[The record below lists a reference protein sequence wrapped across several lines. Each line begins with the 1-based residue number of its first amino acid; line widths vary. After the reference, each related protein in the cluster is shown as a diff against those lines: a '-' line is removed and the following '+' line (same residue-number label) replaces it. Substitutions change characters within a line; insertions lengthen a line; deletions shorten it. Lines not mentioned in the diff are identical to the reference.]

1 MGVLMARTITIGLFI
16 TELAIA
22 RMVINNIT
30 VKKKFIL
37 GSMIFAFLP
46 TDPPL
51 LYETASSTY
60 LKNLSE
66 PLLIWT
72 HWPDCIPNMC

>member
-1 MGVLMARTITIGLFI
+1 MARPIKIGLLV

-22 RMVINNIT
+22 KIVINSIS
-30 VKKKFIL
+30 VKKNFIL

>member
-1 MGVLMARTITIGLFI
+1 MGVLMARTIIIGLFI
-16 TELAIA
+16 AELAIA

-46 TDPPL
+46 TAPPL
-51 LYETASSTY
+51 LHEPASSTY

-66 PLLIWT
+66 PLLIWA
-72 HWPDCIPNMC
+72 HWSD

>member
-1 MGVLMARTITIGLFI
+1 MGVLMARTIIIGLFI
-16 TELAIA
+16 AELAIA
-22 RMVINNIT
+22 RMVIHNFT

-51 LYETASSTY
+51 LYEPASSTY

-66 PLLIWT
+66 PLLIWA
-72 HWPDCIPNMC
+72 HWSDCIPNMC